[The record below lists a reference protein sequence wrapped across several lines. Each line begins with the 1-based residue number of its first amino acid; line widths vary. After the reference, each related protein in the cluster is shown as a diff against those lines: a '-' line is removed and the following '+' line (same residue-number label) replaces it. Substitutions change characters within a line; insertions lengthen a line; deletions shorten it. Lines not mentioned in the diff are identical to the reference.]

1 MDRREALKQ
10 TAFLL
15 GGAITA
21 STWAAVVTGCE
32 RPGNITSFTEENTL
46 NLLSEVAETILP
58 ETDTPGAKAAG
69 VGPFIAM
76 MLQECYVEEDQKLVL
91 DGLTEL
97 NKRSND
103 EFGDAFTETS
113 PENRTALLTTI
124 DKERIAYNKDK
135 KGEDPPHYFTLIKEL
150 TITGY
155 FTSEP
160 GATQALRY
168 VPVPG
173 RYDGCVPYNEGDKVW
188 AT

>member
-21 STWAAVVTGCE
+21 STWAAVVTGCK
-32 RPGNITSFTEENTL
+32 RPGNMTSFGEEETV

-76 MLQECYVEEDQKLVL
+76 MMQDCYEEKDQKLVL
-91 DGLTEL
+91 DGLAEL
-97 NKRSND
+97 NKRSQED
-103 EFGDAFTETS
+103 FGDSFAETS
-113 PENRTALLTTI
+113 PENRTTLLTAV
-124 DKERIAYNKDK
+124 DKERIAYHKDK
-135 KGEDPPHYFTLIKEL
+135 KGDDPPHYFTIIKEL

-173 RYDGCVPYNEGDKVW
+173 RYEGCVPYQTGEKIW
-188 AT
+188 A

>member
-1 MDRREALKQ
+1 MKQ

-21 STWAAVVTGCE
+21 STWAAVVTGCK
-32 RPGNITSFTEENTL
+32 RPGNITSFSEEDTVA
-46 NLLSEVAETILP
+46 LLAEVAETILP

-76 MLQECYVEEDQKLVL
+76 MLQECYEEKDQKLVL

-97 NKRSND
+97 DRRCQE
-103 EFGDAFTETS
+103 EFGDSFVETS
-113 PENRTALLTTI
+113 QENRTALLTTI

-168 VPVPG
+168 EPVPG
-173 RYDGCVPYNEGDKVW
+173 RYEGCIPYNEGDRIW
-188 AT
+188 A

>member
-21 STWAAVVTGCE
+21 STWAAVVTGCQ
-32 RPGNITSFTEENTL
+32 RPGNITSFTEEDTL

-58 ETDTPGAKAAG
+58 KTDTPGAKEAG

-76 MLQECYVEEDQKLVL
+76 MLQECYEEEDQKLVL
-91 DGLTEL
+91 DGLTKL
-97 NKRSND
+97 NKRCND
-103 EFGDAFTETS
+103 EFGDSFAATTA
-113 PENRTALLTTI
+113 ENRTALLTTI
-124 DKERIAYNKDK
+124 DKERIAYNKEK

-150 TITGY
+150 TVTGY

-160 GATQALRY
+160 GATKALRY

-173 RYDGCVPYNEGDKVW
+173 RYDGCIPYNEGDKAW
-188 AT
+188 A